1 MKKPPSLRPS
11 ITRMQQ
17 RLAAARALPAEQQAT
32 FYYCDGKDLSDF
44 CAELA
49 AGNQSAINL
58 ALDVLATE
66 QWLQEQD
73 STDYAHS
80 IRTALQTAG
89 LAKLLTPAQQKIHL
103 AIESRHLQRLLLR
116 AYHSEPGTDRE
127 DALRSIPA
135 RQELMQQ
142 LFGHI
147 PSLRIERDA
156 WPTVP
161 APAALLHR
169 AARQQLIST
178 EQAEQLARSSY
189 TYLMELIHAPE
200 SLLPTHH
207 LQQTAPAPA
216 EALCYLFSESQNGT
230 ADWRIAPWKEIEP
243 HIGFAIATDAT
254 FYRLNDDW
262 GSCHGNTH

>member
-17 RLAAARALPAEQQAT
+17 RLAAARALPAEQQGA
-32 FYYCDGKDLSDF
+32 FYYCDGKSISDF

-58 ALDVLATE
+58 ALDVLAAE

-73 STDYAHS
+73 SADYSHS
-80 IRTALQTAG
+80 IHTALQNAG
-89 LAKLLTPAQQKIHL
+89 LAGLLTPVQQKIHL
-103 AIESRHLQRLLLR
+103 AIESRHLRRLLLR

-127 DALRSIPA
+127 DALRSLPA
-135 RQELMQQ
+135 QQELMQQ

-147 PSLRIERDA
+147 PSLHIERDA

-178 EQAEQLARSSY
+178 EQAEQLAHSSY

-207 LQQTAPAPA
+207 LQQTTPAPA
-216 EALCYLFSESQNGT
+216 EALCYFFSESQSDT

-243 HIGFAIATDAT
+243 YTGLAIATDAT

-262 GSCHGNTH
+262 GSCHGNNH